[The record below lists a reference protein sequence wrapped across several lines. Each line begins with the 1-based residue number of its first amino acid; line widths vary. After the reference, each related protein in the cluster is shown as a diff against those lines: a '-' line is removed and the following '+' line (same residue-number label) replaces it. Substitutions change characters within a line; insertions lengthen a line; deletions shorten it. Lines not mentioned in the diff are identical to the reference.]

1 MRPIRLGAVAVLVAA
16 AAATGVGYQSSPA
29 NRPWPPGV
37 QKVSDESPALPPA
50 EALKTFYMPPGYR
63 LELVASEPMIQDPI
77 VIDWDPAGRLWAVEM
92 PGFVPNLA
100 APEPNMDPI
109 GRIVVLEDTNNDGTM
124 DKRTVFADGLVLA
137 RALKV
142 LDRGVLVGEP
152 PYAWLMHDTNGD
164 LRMDTKEQVT
174 DIYGRREARV
184 EQNANAFHWGLDNW
198 MHTADGDQILRLK
211 DGKFEVQRSLS
222 RGEWG
227 VTHDDAGRIY
237 RNTNESSVHV
247 DFVPTPYYMRN
258 PNLLRTR
265 GSYEALRDPD
275 NAVNIVWPA
284 RPTPGTN
291 RAYQFGIRRD
301 DGTLARFTAVCAPLV
316 YRGDRLP
323 ADLYG
328 NIFVADPAANL
339 VSRIIL
345 EDDGTTLRA
354 RKAYE
359 RGEFL
364 SSTDERFR
372 PVYLADG
379 PDGTLFVV
387 DMYRGVIQ
395 QRADITEYLRDHI
408 ITRKLEQPNAHGRI
422 YRVVHETTRR
432 DPKRML
438 PKVPPAE
445 LVETLSHRNGW
456 WRDTAQR
463 LLVERGT
470 TSVVPALV
478 KLAEGA
484 KDWRTRLH
492 ALWTL
497 DGTDRLEP
505 GLVAK
510 ALEDSSREVR
520 VSAIRL
526 AERWL
531 AKADHPMQAVVLK
544 RLDGADWAERK
555 QLAASLGA
563 LPPGVRET
571 AIASLI
577 ERYGDDPMALD
588 AALSGV
594 RGTEAAVLDRIMQ
607 GGLKPDTTEAT
618 QVQLKLDTTDPNV
631 QTPQREAAIT
641 MIAATLIRGGQDVV
655 IQKLFASLG
664 DSGRPAWQRSAL
676 LRGAEVAVLGAAMP
690 GTPAGRRGG
699 APMAANA
706 PCPTCPGGR
715 AGPGGAYAFPQAPR
729 PVPRP
734 RVLRL
739 SREPAALSALARSE
753 GELGTRAATLLARV
767 EWPDKPGASA
777 PIPPLTAEEQ
787 QRFAAGQEIYKNNCQ
802 ACHQPDGR
810 GQERLAPSLIDSELA
825 LAAPGIPARILLNGK
840 EGPVGLM
847 PPVGSV
853 LSDEQ
858 IAAVLT
864 YIRREWGQPGTPVD
878 APTVKDIRALTAGR
892 TRPWTHDEL
901 TRLAGSGPGGPGR
914 PE

>member
-1 MRPIRLGAVAVLVAA
+1 MCSMRFRAILVLVVAA
-16 AAATGVGYQSSPA
+16 GVTGFGYQSSPS
-29 NRPWPPGV
+29 NRPWPPGL
-37 QKVSDESPALPPA
+37 QKVSEESPALSPA
-50 EALKTFYMPPGYR
+50 DALKTFYMPPGYH

-92 PGFVPNLA
+92 PGFVPNLT

-124 DKRTVFADGLVLA
+124 DKRTVFADGLVLP

-142 LDRGVLVGEP
+142 LDAGVLVGEP

-174 DIYGRREARV
+174 DKYGRREARV
-184 EQNANAFHWGLDNW
+184 EQNANGFHWALDNW
-198 MHTADGDQILRLK
+198 MYTANGDLALRLK
-211 DGKFEVQRSLS
+211 DAKFEVERALS

-227 VTHDDAGRIY
+227 VAHDDAGRIY

-247 DFVPTPYYMRN
+247 DFVPTAYFARN

-275 NAVNIVWPA
+275 NTVNVVWPV

-291 RAYQFGIRRD
+291 RAYQFGIRRE
-301 DGTLARFTAVCAPLV
+301 DGTLNRFTAVCAPLV

-328 NIFVADPAANL
+328 NMFVAEPAANL
-339 VSRIIL
+339 VSRIIV

-364 SSTDERFR
+364 ASTDERFR
-372 PVYLADG
+372 PVYLSDA
-379 PDGTLFVV
+379 PDGTLYIV

-408 ITRKLEQPNAHGRI
+408 ISHKLEQPNGQGRI

-432 DPKRML
+432 DTKRMVS
-438 PKVPPAE
+438 KVPPAE
-445 LVETLSHRNGW
+445 LVETLSHPNGW

-463 LLVERGT
+463 LLVERGAAT
-470 TSVVPALV
+470 VVPALV

-484 KDWRTRLH
+484 KDWRARLH

-497 DGTDRLEP
+497 DGTDKLDP
-505 GLVAK
+505 GLVTK
-510 ALEDSSREVR
+510 ALEDSSRDVR
-520 VSAIRL
+520 LSAIRL
-526 AERWL
+526 SERWL
-531 AKADHPMQAVVLK
+531 GQPGHPIQAAVLR

-563 LPPGVRET
+563 LPPGARET
-571 AIASLI
+571 AVASLL
-577 ERYGDDPMALD
+577 ERYADDPMAMD

-594 RGTEAAVLDRIMQ
+594 RGAEAAVLEKLLQ
-607 GGLKPDTTEAT
+607 KATDTGA
-618 QVQLKLDTTDPNV
+618 

-641 MIAATLIRGGQDVV
+641 MIAAMLIRGGQDAT
-655 IQKLFASLG
+655 IQNVLASIA
-664 DSGRPAWQRSAL
+664 DESRPAWQRSAL
-676 LRGAEVAVLGAAMP
+676 LRGAEVAVLGAPMP
-690 GTPAGRRGG
+690 GTPPARQGG
-699 APMAANA
+699 PPAAAAA

-729 PVPRP
+729 TVPR
-734 RVLRL
+734 RRALRL
-739 SREPAALSALARSE
+739 SREPAGLSAVAS
-753 GELGTRAATLLARV
+753 GSGDMATRAATVLAGI
-767 EWPDKPGASA
+767 EWPGKPGAA
-777 PIPPLTAEEQ
+777 EPIRPLTPDEQ
-787 QRFAAGQEIYKNNCQ
+787 QRFNVGQEVYRNICQ

-810 GQERLAPSLIDSELA
+810 GQERLAPSLVDSELA
-825 LAAPGIPARILLNGK
+825 LAAPDISARILLNGK

-864 YIRREWGQPGTPVD
+864 YVRREWGQPGTPVE
-878 APTVKDIRALTAGR
+878 AATVKDVRALTAGR

-901 TRLAGSGPGGPGR
+901 TRMAAGGRGGQR
-914 PE
+914 P

>member
-1 MRPIRLGAVAVLVAA
+1 MRPIRLRAAVVLVAA
-16 AAATGVGYQSSPA
+16 TSVTGFGYQSSPS
-29 NRPWPPGV
+29 NRPFPPGI
-37 QKVSDESPALPPA
+37 QKVSEESPALSPA
-50 EALKTFYMPPGYR
+50 EALKTFYMPPGYH

-92 PGFVPNLA
+92 PGFVPNLT

-124 DKRTVFADGLVLA
+124 DKRTVFADGLVLP

-142 LDRGVLVGEP
+142 LDAGVLVGEP

-174 DIYGRREARV
+174 DKYGGREARV
-184 EQNANAFHWGLDNW
+184 EQNANGFHWGLDNW
-198 MHTADGDQILRLK
+198 MYTANGDLSLRFK
-211 DGKFEVQRSLS
+211 DRKFEVERALS

-247 DFVPTPYYMRN
+247 DFVPTAYFMRN

-265 GSYEALRDPD
+265 GSYEALRDPE
-275 NAVNIVWPA
+275 NAVNVVWPV

-291 RAYQFGIRRD
+291 RAYQFGIRRE
-301 DGTLARFTAVCAPLV
+301 DGTLNRFTAVCAPLI

-328 NIFVADPAANL
+328 NMFVADPAANL
-339 VSRIIL
+339 VSRIIV

-364 SSTDERFR
+364 ASTDERFR
-372 PVYLADG
+372 PVYLSDA
-379 PDGTLFVV
+379 PDGTLYVV

-408 ITRKLEQPNAHGRI
+408 ISHKLEQPNAHGRI
-422 YRVVHETTRR
+422 YRVVHETTER
-432 DPKRML
+432 DTKRML
-438 PKVPPAE
+438 SKVPPAE
-445 LVETLSHRNGW
+445 LVETLSHPNGW

-463 LLVERGT
+463 LLVERGAT
-470 TSVVPALV
+470 AVVAALTKV
-478 KLAEGA
+478 AEGA

-497 DGTDRLEP
+497 EGTDKLDP
-505 GLVAK
+505 NLVAK
-510 ALEDSSREVR
+510 ALEYSSRDVR

-526 AERWL
+526 SERWL
-531 AKADHPMQAVVLK
+531 GQVGNPLQFAVLK
-544 RLDGADWAERK
+544 RMDGADWAERK

-563 LPPGVRET
+563 LPPGARET
-571 AIASLI
+571 AIASLL
-577 ERYGDDPMALD
+577 ERYADDPMTMD

-594 RGTEAAVLDRIMQ
+594 RGTEAAVLEKLLQ
-607 GGLKPDTTEAT
+607 KPDAT
-618 QVQLKLDTTDPNV
+618 GA

-641 MIAATLIRGGQDVV
+641 MLAAMLIRGGQDLT
-655 IQKLFASLG
+655 IQNVLTSIADES
-664 DSGRPAWQRSAL
+664 RPAWQRSAL
-676 LRGAEVAVLGAAMP
+676 LRGAEVAVLGATMP
-690 GTPAGRRGG
+690 GTPAARRGG
-699 APMAANA
+699 PAPAAAA

-729 PVPRP
+729 VAPR
-734 RVLRL
+734 RRALRL
-739 SREPAALSALARSE
+739 SREPAGLSRVAAGS
-753 GELGTRAATLLARV
+753 GDMGTRAAAVLAGI
-767 EWPDKPGASA
+767 EWPGKPGAA
-777 PIPPLTAEEQ
+777 EPVRPLTPDEQ
-787 QRFAAGQEIYKNNCQ
+787 QRFNAGQEVYKNICQ

-825 LAAPGIPARILLNGK
+825 LAAPDIPARILLGGK
-840 EGPVGLM
+840 EGSIGLM

-853 LSDEQ
+853 LNDEQ

-864 YIRREWGQPGTPVD
+864 YVRREWGQPGTPVE
-878 APTVKDIRALTAGR
+878 AATVKEVRALTAGR

-901 TRLAGSGPGGPGR
+901 TRMATGGRGGQQP
-914 PE
+914 